1 MAADVRVCVRCAG
14 AEDLHVVPWLPQ
26 NDLLGHPATAAFP
39 THGGIHSLYEA
50 VYHAVPMVVVPIG
63 ADQPDNAR

>member
-1 MAADVRVCVRCAG
+1 VRRTRTRRAG

-26 NDLLGHPATAAFP
+26 NDLLGHPATRAFL

>member
-1 MAADVRVCVRCAG
+1 
-14 AEDLHVVPWLPQ
+14 VVPWLPQ
-26 NDLLGHPATAAFP
+26 NDLLGHPATRAFL